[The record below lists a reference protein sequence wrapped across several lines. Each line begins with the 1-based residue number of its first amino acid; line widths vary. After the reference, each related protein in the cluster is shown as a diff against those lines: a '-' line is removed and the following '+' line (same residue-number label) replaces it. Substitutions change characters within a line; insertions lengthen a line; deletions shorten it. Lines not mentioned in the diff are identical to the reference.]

1 MIGFI
6 IYETLEMSYTIL
18 KIAYNTSYGVYN
30 WYYSENDQ
38 ENWQKID
45 IIDRKDISDENII
58 KKLEFRIQ
66 ELEEKVN
73 YKKIE

>member
-45 IIDRKDISDENII
+45 IIDKKEISNENII

-66 ELEEKVN
+66 ELEDKVN
-73 YKKIE
+73 NKN

>member
-45 IIDRKDISDENII
+45 IIDKKEISNENII

-66 ELEEKVN
+66 ELEDKVN
-73 YKKIE
+73 NKKIE

>member
-18 KIAYNTSYGVYN
+18 KIAYNTSFGVYN

-38 ENWQKID
+38 ETWQKID
-45 IIDRKDISDENII
+45 IIDKKDISNENII

-66 ELEEKVN
+66 ELEDKVN
-73 YKKIE
+73 NKN